1 MSGKSRL
8 NLNRTLIASIFLI
21 GTFVTI
27 LNQTVLFTALPEIM
41 VDFGISAGTGQ
52 WLTTA
57 YLMANGILLPVTAFF
72 ISKYTTRQLMIA
84 AMSLFII
91 GTLIAAVSPNFT
103 LLLIARI
110 IQACGASITM
120 LLMQT
125 VFFIIFP
132 REKRGTAM
140 GLVGLV
146 VAFAP
151 AIGPTL
157 SGLIMNQFSW
167 RYIFFMVLPVA
178 IIVLILTF
186 IYMKNVTEVNK
197 QQKIDIP
204 SVILSTVGFGALLY
218 GISIAGSGSGLSATL
233 WCIVGAIGLTLL
245 ILKGLKSE
253 KPMLEFRV
261 FKSYAFVLSTLAVV
275 ISFICLMG
283 PQTMLPI
290 YIQNIRGMTA
300 LESGLILLPG
310 AIVNGIV
317 SMVAGKIYDRIGGK
331 YLGVIG
337 YILIAVSVVPFI
349 FMNAQTA
356 LWMIVVFY
364 ALMIVGISMIMMPMT
379 TEGLNA
385 LPDHL
390 INHGTAMLNT
400 FRQIG
405 GSIGTALLITIYTEV
420 SSRAFE
426 SGRFNEV
433 AQSQIYG
440 INYAFIGV
448 VIFAIVGL
456 VGSSLLRSRK
466 AKVALSSK

>member
-1 MSGKSRL
+1 MSEKSGF
-8 NLNRTLIASIFLI
+8 NINRNLIACIFLI
-21 GTFVTI
+21 GAFVTI
-27 LNQTVLFTALPEIM
+27 LNQTVLITALPEIM
-41 VDFGISAGTGQ
+41 GNFGISAGTVQ

-57 YLMANGILLPVTAFF
+57 YLMANGILIPVTAFY
-72 ISKYTTRQLMIA
+72 ISKYTTRQLMIV
-84 AMSLFII
+84 AMSIFIV
-91 GTLIAAVSPNFT
+91 GTALAAVSPNFT
-103 LLLIARI
+103 FLLIARI
-110 IQACGASITM
+110 VQACGASIIM

-125 VFFIIFP
+125 VFFTIFP
-132 REKRGTAM
+132 REKRGAAM

-157 SGLIMNQFSW
+157 SGFIMNQFSW
-167 RYIFFMVLPVA
+167 RYIFLLVLPVA
-178 IIVLILTF
+178 IIVLILTL

-197 QQKIDIP
+197 QQKMDIP
-204 SVILSTVGFGALLY
+204 SVILSTVGFGGLLY
-218 GISIAGSGSGLSATL
+218 GISISGSGSGLSATL
-233 WCIVGAIGLTLL
+233 CCIVGAIGLALL

-261 FKSYAFVLSTLAVV
+261 FKSYTFVLSTIAVV
-275 ISFICLMG
+275 ISFICIMG

-300 LESGLILLPG
+300 LDSGLILLPG
-310 AIVNGIV
+310 AIVNGII
-317 SMVAGKIYDRIGGK
+317 SIVAGKIYDRIGGK

-337 YILIAVSVVPFI
+337 YILTAVSVIPFI
-349 FMNAQTA
+349 FMDAQTA
-356 LWMIVVFY
+356 LWMIVLFF
-364 ALMIVGISMIMMPMT
+364 ALMLAGISMIMMPMT

-390 INHGTAMLNT
+390 INHGSAMINT

-405 GSIGTALLITIYTEV
+405 GSIGTALLVTIYTKV
-420 SSRAFE
+420 SSQAFE

-433 AQSQIYG
+433 AQSQVYG
-440 INYAFIGV
+440 MNYAFIGV

-456 VGSSLLRSRK
+456 IGSSLLRTRK
-466 AKVALSSK
+466 GKGALNSN

>member
-1 MSGKSRL
+1 MSEKRGF
-8 NLNRTLIASIFLI
+8 NINRNLIACIFLI
-21 GTFVTI
+21 GAFVTI
-27 LNQTVLFTALPEIM
+27 LNQTVLITALPEIM
-41 VDFGISAGTGQ
+41 GNFGISAGTVQ

-57 YLMANGILLPVTAFF
+57 YLMANGILIPVTAFY
-72 ISKYTTRQLMIA
+72 ISKYTTRQLMIV
-84 AMSLFII
+84 AMSIFIV
-91 GTLIAAVSPNFT
+91 GTALAAVSPNFT
-103 LLLIARI
+103 FLLIARI
-110 IQACGASITM
+110 VQACGASIIM

-125 VFFIIFP
+125 VFFTIFP
-132 REKRGTAM
+132 REKRGAAM

-157 SGLIMNQFSW
+157 SGFIMNQFSW
-167 RYIFFMVLPVA
+167 RYIFLLVLPVA
-178 IIVLILTF
+178 IIVLILTL

-204 SVILSTVGFGALLY
+204 SVILSTVGFGGLLY
-218 GISIAGSGSGLSATL
+218 GISISGSGSDLSATL
-233 WCIVGAIGLTLL
+233 CCIVGAIGLALL

-261 FKSYAFVLSTLAVV
+261 FKSYTFVLSTIAVV
-275 ISFICLMG
+275 ISFICIMG

-300 LESGLILLPG
+300 LDSGLILLPG
-310 AIVNGIV
+310 AIVNGII
-317 SMVAGKIYDRIGGK
+317 SIVAGKIYDRIGGK

-337 YILIAVSVVPFI
+337 YILTAVSVIPFI
-349 FMNAQTA
+349 FMDAQTA
-356 LWMIVVFY
+356 LWMIVLFF
-364 ALMIVGISMIMMPMT
+364 ALMLAGISMIMMPMT

-390 INHGTAMLNT
+390 INHGSAMINT

-405 GSIGTALLITIYTEV
+405 GSIGTALLVTIYTKV
-420 SSRAFE
+420 SSQAFE

-433 AQSQIYG
+433 AQSQVYG
-440 INYAFIGV
+440 MNYAFIGV

-456 VGSSLLRSRK
+456 IGSSLLRTRK
-466 AKVALSSK
+466 GKGALNSN

>member
-1 MSGKSRL
+1 MSVQGRL
-8 NLNRTLIASIFLI
+8 TFNRTLIAFIFLI

-72 ISKYTTRQLMIA
+72 IGKYTTRQLMIA

-91 GTLIAAVSPNFT
+91 GTTIAAVSPNFT

-132 REKRGTAM
+132 KEKRGAAM
-140 GLVGLV
+140 GLVGFV

-178 IIVLILTF
+178 IMVLILTL

-197 QQKIDIP
+197 RQKMDIP
-204 SVILSTVGFGALLY
+204 SVLLSTVGFGALLY
-218 GISIAGSGSGLSATL
+218 GISIAGSGRALSATL
-233 WCIVGAIGLTLL
+233 WCIVGAAGLTLL
-245 ILKGLKSE
+245 ILKGLRSE

-261 FKSYAFVLSTLAVV
+261 FKSYAFVLSTIAVV
-275 ISFICLMG
+275 ISFICLMA

-310 AIVNGIV
+310 AIVNGVV

-331 YLGVIG
+331 FLGVIG
-337 YILIAVSVVPFI
+337 YILIAASVIPFI
-349 FMNAQTA
+349 LMNAETA
-356 LWMIVVFY
+356 LWMVGLFY

-390 INHGTAMLNT
+390 ISHGTAMLNT

-405 GSIGTALLITIYTEV
+405 GSMGTALLIAIYTEV
-420 SSRAFE
+420 SSHAVE
-426 SGRFNEV
+426 SGRFSEG
-433 AQSQIYG
+433 AQSQVYG
-440 INYAFIGV
+440 INYAFVGV
-448 VIFAIVGL
+448 IIFAIVGL
-456 VGSSLLRSRK
+456 VGSSLLKSRK
-466 AKVALSSK
+466 GKVALSSK